1 MPLPAQARRALPSIL
16 TTARAG
22 GPDGSLHHVLRR
34 DSRTTPLVAPHTL
47 TCSPACARERDLRE
61 RDLWRKRQALRAEAR
76 EATG

>member
-47 TCSPACARERDLRE
+47 TCSPACARERDL
-61 RDLWRKRQALRAEAR
+61 WRKRQAARAAAR